1 MKKYKLVL
9 LLPMLFILAACS
21 TEEINTFKEQVEN
34 METSEINEILQVN
47 EEGLSNIDLKAL
59 SDEFNISNENEV
71 LSSEEIEGIIF
82 MIEEEKLAHDVY
94 MFLYDKWGQNSF
106 INIASSESTHI
117 DAVKRLAD
125 DYGLD
130 ISFYDD
136 EIGVFTDEKLQGL
149 YDDLTAQGSTS
160 LLEAL
165 KMGALIEEI
174 DIVDLQN
181 FMAQTDNEDILL
193 VYENLEKGSRNHL
206 RSFIGNISNQ
216 NGDYEPSH
224 LTEEEYS
231 QIVGSNIERGSSR
244 GGGNGRRGR

>member
-1 MKKYKLVL
+1 MVNFL
-9 LLPMLFILAACS
+9 
-21 TEEINTFKEQVEN
+21 
-34 METSEINEILQVN
+34 NEP
-47 EEGLSNIDLKAL
+47 
-59 SDEFNISNENEV
+59 
-71 LSSEEIEGIIF
+71 
-82 MIEEEKLAHDVY
+82 
-94 MFLYDKWGQNSF
+94 
-106 INIASSESTHI
+106 
-117 DAVKRLAD
+117 R
-125 DYGLD
+125 
-130 ISFYDD
+130 
-136 EIGVFTDEKLQGL
+136 
-149 YDDLTAQGSTS
+149 
-160 LLEAL
+160 LEAL